1 MQFMLEAR
9 QVEIKQER
17 QSKKKAKK
25 DKILGELYSDTT
37 STYRIFSRAF
47 CNFVFPEG
55 IQRPLPKQS
64 MDDVIVNQN
73 QQTKQ
78 KTVDEDIL
86 DPI

>member
-1 MQFMLEAR
+1 MSERQLAIYASAR

-47 CNFVFPEG
+47 
-55 IQRPLPKQS
+55 
-64 MDDVIVNQN
+64 VILFFRKVYIDLYL
-73 QQTKQ
+73 K
-78 KTVDEDIL
+78 KHG
-86 DPI
+86 